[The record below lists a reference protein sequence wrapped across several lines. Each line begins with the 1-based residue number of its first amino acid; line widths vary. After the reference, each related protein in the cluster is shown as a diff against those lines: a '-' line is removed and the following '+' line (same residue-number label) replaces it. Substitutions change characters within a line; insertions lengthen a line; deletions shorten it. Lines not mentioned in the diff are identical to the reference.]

1 MLIHFKLLFCTGFK
15 LKGLITLNQ
24 KMQIMKKLLF
34 IFSMALICAITTSS
48 FKPVQSAAAEF
59 NQTITEAPTDV
70 VKSSDKKKE
79 DKKKQK
85 KAAVPVAARQKPR
98 NQNARKRNRKAV
110 LLQRLNARKKRKL
123 KRNN

>member
-1 MLIHFKLLFCTGFK
+1 
-15 LKGLITLNQ
+15 
-24 KMQIMKKLLF
+24 MQIMKKLLF

-85 KAAVPVAARQKPR
+85 KAAVSSCCQAKTQKVECPEAQQKSCAASEVKCQEE
-98 NQNARKRNRKAV
+98 
-110 LLQRLNARKKRKL
+110 KKVEK
-123 KRNN
+123 K